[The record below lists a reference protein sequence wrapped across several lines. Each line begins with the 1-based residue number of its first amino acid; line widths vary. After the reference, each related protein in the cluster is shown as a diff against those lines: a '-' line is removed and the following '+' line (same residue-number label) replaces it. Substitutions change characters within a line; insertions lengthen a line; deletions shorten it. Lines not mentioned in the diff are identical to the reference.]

1 MRRVV
6 LWEDSVKSSSWLAGL
21 SAATYF
27 LFFHQGSLLSVVAY
41 ALLAATLANLVYVNA
56 YAAYCN
62 FKHQPYEHPNRYRL
76 GPLRQADPRGRWS
89 SRR

>member
-27 LFFHQGSLLSVVAY
+27 LFFHHGSLLSVVAY

-62 FKHQPYEHPNRYRL
+62 FKHQPYEHPNRYCID
-76 GPLRQADPRGRWS
+76 PQRQTDKGGSPC
-89 SRR
+89 